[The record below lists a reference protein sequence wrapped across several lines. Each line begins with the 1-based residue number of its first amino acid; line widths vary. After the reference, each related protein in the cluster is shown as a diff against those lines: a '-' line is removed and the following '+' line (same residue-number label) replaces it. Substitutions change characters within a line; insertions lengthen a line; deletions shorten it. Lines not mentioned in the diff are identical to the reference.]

1 MLRNWKQGRSVWV
14 AWILGS
20 AFVYHS
26 WHSLYSSLASW
37 YILLSAASLPRFH
50 LLLQFCLDLTFWLQ
64 SLQQQ
69 ATYSRYHQPYI
80 HYSQEKNLIG
90 PNSKVESSL
99 SLKEFKQR
107 QVGHQSMWQR
117 EFQFG
122 HEDMAPWFLSV
133 L

>member
-107 QVGHQSMWQR
+107 QVGHQSMW
-117 EFQFG
+117 
-122 HEDMAPWFLSV
+122 
-133 L
+133 